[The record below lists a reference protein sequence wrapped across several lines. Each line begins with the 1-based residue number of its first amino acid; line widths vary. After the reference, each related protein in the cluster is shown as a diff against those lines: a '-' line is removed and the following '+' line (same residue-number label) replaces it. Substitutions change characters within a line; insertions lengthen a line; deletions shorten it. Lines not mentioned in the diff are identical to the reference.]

1 MDSGARLRLVT
12 EAAKLTIDA
21 PIPLPS
27 DSNEV
32 REIGELVVRICHWT
46 PTARLSNA
54 RRSSFEQLPN
64 EVLRVRLADSGVID
78 NLSWMLTHWVPARC
92 CPNAGPT

>member
-1 MDSGARLRLVT
+1 VA

-32 REIGELVVRICHWT
+32 WKIGELVVRICDWST
-46 PTARLSNA
+46 DRTRLQREA
-54 RRSSFEQLPN
+54 LILEQLPN
-64 EVLRVRLADSGVID
+64 GGAARQPRRLRR
-78 NLSWMLTHWVPARC
+78 H
-92 CPNAGPT
+92 